1 MKHTHCLYALLLI
14 CLAPACDAEQE
25 AIAKPSGSAA
35 ETIASRISWTKV
47 NAATSQEALEL
58 VGVVELAPDAT
69 HALSPPMPARIVS
82 WQIKPGQLVE
92 PGTALAELQIPE
104 LQDLQS
110 AQQAAAQLVQA
121 RKSQVA
127 ARQAEV
133 AAGVRDVA
141 ALREA
146 EVSQREATLALN
158 NASAQL
164 AARRPSALLKPA
176 GGGRWR
182 WESQVTGVVER
193 IDCAPGTTT
202 SAQDACLV
210 VVEPRK
216 SAVRIDVPERQI
228 AALDT
233 MRGATWHAQGAAPVE
248 VTLLRRASALD
259 MSSHTLSVYLGAE
272 GAAWTPGRTG
282 RLVIHSSAA
291 NDAVLVPRAA
301 VIELDGAPHVFV
313 RGAGDAPVALRVER
327 VAELSDEVIVRGE
340 GLRAGDEVVSRGA
353 FLLKSVALLAQE
365 G

>member
-1 MKHTHCLYALLLI
+1 MKHINYLFVLLLI
-14 CLAPACDAEQE
+14 CLTPACDAEQA
-25 AIAKPSGSAA
+25 AITKPSGSAA
-35 ETIASRISWTKV
+35 ETIAARISWSQV
-47 NAATSQEALEL
+47 SAATSQEALEL

-69 HALSPPMPARIVS
+69 HTLAPPMSARIVS
-82 WQIKPGQLVE
+82 WQVKPGQLVA

-146 EVSQREATLALN
+146 EVNQREAALALN
-158 NASAQL
+158 SASAQL

-182 WESQVTGVVER
+182 WESQVSGVVER
-193 IDCAPGTTT
+193 IGCAPGTTT

-216 SAVRIDVPERQI
+216 SAVRVDVPERQI

-233 MRGATWHAQGAAPVE
+233 MRGATWRAQGAPPVE

-259 MSSHTLSVYLGAE
+259 MSSHTLAVYLGVE

-282 RLVIHSSAA
+282 RLVITSGAA
-291 NDAVLVPRAA
+291 NDAVQVPRAA

-313 RGAGDAPVALRVER
+313 RGADDAPVARRVER
-327 VAELSDEVIVRGE
+327 LAELGDAVIVRGE
-340 GLRAGDEVVSRGA
+340 GLKAGKEVVSRGA